1 MPIRSLQ
8 DHTRIKAPA
17 FRMSQRE
24 RARMRFD
31 TPHRRWNPLR
41 KEWVLNSPHR
51 MSRPWQGK
59 IEVLREPQRE
69 SYDSKCYLCP
79 GNART
84 GGVLNPVYTDVF
96 AFSNDFPA
104 LLPDSSPFLEMSAV
118 NGVIKAQGEHGLCRV
133 LCFSPRHDLTMA
145 DMDVPAIDRV
155 IQLWRDEY
163 LTLREHPSVLH
174 VMTFENK
181 GELMGT
187 SNPHP
192 HGQIWAT
199 SYIPTIPQKEIDSQK
214 EYWASHSTP
223 LLSDYLAWEL
233 EQGKRIVISNDEWVA
248 LVPFWA
254 QWPYEI
260 LVLPRM
266 PIRSVC
272 DLTDSQRISWASLL
286 QELLIR
292 LDNIFHVSFPYS
304 MGLFQEP
311 TKGAESPGFVLHQ
324 VFLPPLLR
332 SATVKK
338 FMVGFELCAEPQRD
352 LTPEV
357 AAGILRDSSPRR
369 NSRAR
374 ETTDSRHSSKP
385 A

>member
-1 MPIRSLQ
+1 
-8 DHTRIKAPA
+8 
-17 FRMSQRE
+17 MSQRE

-51 MSRPWQGK
+51 MSRPWQGRV
-59 IEVLREPQRE
+59 EVVREPQRLA
-69 SYDSKCYLCP
+69 YDSKCYLCP

-104 LLPDSSPFLEMSAV
+104 LLPDSSPFLEMSAA
-118 NGVIKAQGEHGLCRV
+118 NGIIKAQGEHGVCRV

-145 DMDVPAIDRV
+145 DMDILAIRRV

-163 LTLREHPSVLH
+163 ITLREHPSVSH

-199 SYIPTIPQKEIDSQK
+199 SYIPTIPQRELDSQN
-214 EYWASHSTP
+214 EYFASHTSVM
-223 LLSDYLAWEL
+223 LSDYLTWEL
-233 EQGKRIVISNDEWVA
+233 EQGKRIVTLNDEWVA

-254 QWPYEI
+254 QWPFEV
-260 LVLPRM
+260 LVVPRHVV
-266 PIRSVC
+266 RSVAE
-272 DLTDSQRISWASLL
+272 LNESQIDSWAALL

-292 LDNIFHVSFPYS
+292 FDNIFHVSFPYS

-311 TKGAESPGFVLHQ
+311 TKGIESPGFMVHQ

-338 FMVGFELCAEPQRD
+338 FMVGFELCAESQRD

-357 AAGILRDSSPRR
+357 AAGVLRDSSSRR
-369 NSRAR
+369 NSLAR
-374 ETTDSRHSSKP
+374 EASDSRHGSMNS
-385 A
+385 

>member
-1 MPIRSLQ
+1 
-8 DHTRIKAPA
+8 
-17 FRMSQRE
+17 
-24 RARMRFD
+24 MRFD

-163 LTLREHPSVLH
+163 LTLREHPSVSH

-214 EYWASHSTP
+214 EYWAGHSTP

-272 DLTDSQRISWASLL
+272 ELTDSQRISWATLL

-292 LDNIFHVSFPYS
+292 FDNIFHVSFPYS

-311 TKGAESPGFVLHQ
+311 IKGAESPGFVLHQ

-374 ETTDSRHSSKP
+374 ETTDSRHSSKL